1 MCMYVCLSVCLPV
14 CLSVCLC
21 LSVCVYVCIYIPAAL
36 TLSTGSEWK
45 LAKGKTEQYAGYLW
59 SKAFRRNWILNR
71 SAPLHWKYRDWVIFL
86 RRRSLVNYILDEFY
100 SNPQKKRKRK
110 VAQFSTIFSF
120 GFDFSIFSN
129 CFLVYR
135 SDSSDLLGPLG
146 PPLPGEAAAAWAT
159 WSCHSLAISLQQ
171 ASSWGQQGIPTRQW
185 GLMIIN
191 SGVKNGWEWLR
202 MVKNVNC
209 DGYNL

>member
-1 MCMYVCLSVCLPV
+1 MYVYVCLSVCLPACLTACLPVCLPACLSV
-14 CLSVCLC
+14 CLSVC
-21 LSVCVYVCIYIPAAL
+21 VCMCVYIPAAL

-146 PPLPGEAAAAWAT
+146 PPTWRSGRCLSHVVLPLFGHQLAA
-159 WSCHSLAISLQQ
+159 SFFLR
-171 ASSWGQQGIPTRQW
+171 ASGNSNKTMGIDD
-185 GLMIIN
+185 N
-191 SGVKNGWEWLR
+191 
-202 MVKNVNC
+202 
-209 DGYNL
+209 